1 MHFAASR
8 SDYSITRVMTQ
19 SIVWLYAKSG
29 SGSFLLPVR
38 VVCRWCLLLGLRQR
52 SLTLALKYWF
62 SIWSLNSCID
72 SYGYCLL
79 QYCHSSQFSTHSSNR
94 RTNVLSGLDA
104 GSVDGRFSSKYC
116 FITVLQPFQISTH
129 SSNRRTNVLSG
140 LDAGSVDGRLQQ

>member
-1 MHFAASR
+1 MPTVGSTPTLTH
-8 SDYSITRVMTQ
+8 TRFEVL
-19 SIVWLYAKSG
+19 ILY
-29 SGSFLLPVR
+29 
-38 VVCRWCLLLGLRQR
+38 
-52 SLTLALKYWF
+52 LKF
-62 SIWSLNSCID
+62 NLSID